1 MNEAVVIGYHPI
13 EREPFTDAVL
23 VRLWTGEELYCHKH
37 LVDGRVPLQVG
48 DVIEDLKMEYEFR
61 LTGGRLK
68 ATS

>member
-1 MNEAVVIGYHPI
+1 
-13 EREPFTDAVL
+13 
-23 VRLWTGEELYCHKH
+23 
-37 LVDGRVPLQVG
+37 VPLQVG